1 MQALTHPWIQ
11 GVAERLTAELKADNA
26 DNEKPGENNAFDM
39 AKLALQGL
47 EHFQHGADE
56 KP

>member
-11 GVAERLTAELKADNA
+11 GVAEKLTAELKADNA
-26 DNEKPGENNAFDM
+26 EKSGENNAFDM

-47 EHFQHGADE
+47 EHFQYGVDE
-56 KP
+56 TPQ